1 MKNCDTLLYCCKSAT
16 VIAFAAIC
24 NWAAPPPGQCK
35 DGAKVKHAPRYQIEQ
50 KYRTVSDQKLVIYIS
65 VNPQH
70 FNRADM
76 TLLAQRLNK
85 DFCGEDDLYAVIFD
99 SYASAQHFIP
109 HEHSPTYKRDWASMR
124 GGYYLN
130 RVTGMEYISFSLDL
144 NRPRDEV
151 KIEISNAPPH

>member
-1 MKNCDTLLYCCKSAT
+1 MKNCETLLYFCKLAAI
-16 VIAFAAIC
+16 IAFAAIC
-24 NWAAPPPGQCK
+24 IWAAPPPGQCK
-35 DGAKVKHAPRYQIEQ
+35 DGAKVKHSPRYRIGQ

-70 FNRADM
+70 FNQADM

-99 SYASAQHFIP
+99 NYASARRFIP
-109 HEHSPTYKRDWASMR
+109 HQHSPTYERDWASMR

-130 RVTGMEYISFSLDL
+130 RTTSIEYISFSPDP
-144 NRPRDEV
+144 NRPRDEM
-151 KIEISNAPPH
+151 KIDLLR